1 MKNVSITLRIGILGI
16 VIGLFSTTLLFANGT
31 SGESTEEAK
40 SKDEIAAEKLEGTV
54 FVDEVLMEFE
64 FDLAAEGILSCSKD
78 IIVRILN
85 EADEVIY
92 EGAYNGIAVA
102 DKTLK
107 KYMSRADLIVNVGN
121 VAYYML
127 F

>member
-1 MKNVSITLRIGILGI
+1 MKTLKIISRIGMLALLLGM
-16 VIGLFSTTLLFANGT
+16 FSSTMSFANCPTGDCP
-31 SGESTEEAK
+31 EEAK
-40 SKDEIAAEKLEGTV
+40 SKDEIAAEKLDSTV
-54 FVDEVLMEFE
+54 FVDEVLMAFE
-64 FDLAAEGILSCSKD
+64 LDLKAEGILSSSKD

-107 KYMSRADLIVNVGN
+107 KYMSRADLVENVGD
-121 VAYYML
+121 VAYYIL